1 MQIFSF
7 HCQNKAIFMS
17 DDDGTWNKILR
28 TIMGQFRLSFPPLV
42 AKRLML
48 LALILI
54 LKKIKK

>member
-28 TIMGQFRLSFPPLV
+28 TIMGQFRLSSTALV

-48 LALILI
+48 LALVLI
-54 LKKIKK
+54 